1 MENKAIPDL
10 LKQQKII
17 IKNLTQLLK
26 HFDEAK
32 YELEYYGDSCE
43 VHYGH
48 VGDAT
53 QIKCL
58 IQEVA
63 DRVFQKDNQDI
74 P

>member
-17 IKNLTQLLK
+17 IKNLTRLSK

-32 YELEYYGDSCE
+32 HELECYGDSCE

-53 QIKCL
+53 QINCL
-58 IQEVA
+58 IQEVV
-63 DRVFQKDNQDI
+63 DRVFQEGEYV
-74 P
+74 